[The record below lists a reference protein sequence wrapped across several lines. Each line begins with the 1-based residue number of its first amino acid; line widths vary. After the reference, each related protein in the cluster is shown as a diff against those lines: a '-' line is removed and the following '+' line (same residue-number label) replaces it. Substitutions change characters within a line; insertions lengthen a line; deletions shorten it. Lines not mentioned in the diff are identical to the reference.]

1 MSGSPFDYRITID
14 VTEPATPPD
23 PSGPDYEAVIT
34 VCMRAHGPL
43 EQWPE
48 FKPLLGRSPFQRH
61 LHHLVTLGITRVAVV
76 PVMTGS
82 LDANHDLT
90 GVISAQ
96 QQALNASP
104 PVVAVITA
112 PQMDQLVE
120 HVLVMP
126 ATVVYDARLYQAVH
140 ASPGAVRLVDG
151 ADDTGL
157 ARLTPDTLMTAVRN
171 GSSGATSAAKHGVRT
186 LDVDTLPRY
195 LPALRR
201 HLRPWWC
208 DAASEADRDRAGRLL
223 IDAAQKGVLDF
234 PARYLHPWP
243 ENMLAKAA
251 ANTRITPN
259 QITVYSA
266 LIAFFGTYLFAT
278 QYFLLG
284 LIIAVIAGILDGVDG
299 KLARIKLLSS
309 PFGDRL
315 DHSLDVSFEFSWY
328 IALGW
333 GLSQATGDANALWVG
348 YAILFVMI
356 VARALCGVYRLI
368 TGHQIHDHT
377 VFDRGVRLV
386 AGRRN
391 IYVLVWLA
399 GALAGNL
406 LAAFYIVLL
415 WAIATV
421 SVYAARILFA
431 LVVKRQQHRR
441 ASALTPE

>member
-1 MSGSPFDYRITID
+1 MTKDSVGICEHCVIISL
-14 VTEPATPPD
+14 TELATRPHS
-23 PSGPDYEAVIT
+23 SGPDYEAVIT
-34 VCMRAHGPL
+34 VWVQEHGPV

-61 LHHLVTLGITRVAVV
+61 LHHLVTVGITRVAVV
-76 PVMTGS
+76 PVMPGR
-82 LDANHDLT
+82 LDAKHSLT
-90 GVISAQ
+90 GVINAQ
-96 QQALNASP
+96 RQALSAFP
-104 PVVAVITA
+104 PVVEVIAA
-112 PQMDQLVE
+112 PHIDQLVE

-126 ATVVYDARLYQAVH
+126 AAVVYDARLYQAVH

-151 ADDTGL
+151 AADTGL
-157 ARLTPDTLMTAVRN
+157 ARLAPDALMAVVRN
-171 GSSGATSAAKHGVRT
+171 GSFGAAKQGVRT

-201 HLRPWWC
+201 QLRPWWC
-208 DAASEADRDRAGRLL
+208 DAAGEADRDRAGRLL

-278 QYFLLG
+278 QYFLSG

-348 YAILFVMI
+348 YAILCVMI
-356 VARALCGVYRLI
+356 LARALCGVYRLI

-377 VFDRGVRLV
+377 AFDRGVRLV

-415 WAIATV
+415 WAIATA
-421 SVYAARILFA
+421 SVYVARILFA
-431 LVVKRQQHRR
+431 LIVKRQQQRR

>member
-1 MSGSPFDYRITID
+1 M
-14 VTEPATPPD
+14 TELATRPH

-34 VCMRAHGPL
+34 VCVREHGPL

-61 LHHLVTLGITRVAVV
+61 LHHLVAQGITRVAVV
-76 PVMTGS
+76 PVSSGR
-82 LDANHDLT
+82 LEAKHDLT
-90 GVISAQ
+90 GVINAQ
-96 QQALNASP
+96 RQTLNASP
-104 PVVAVITA
+104 LVVEVSDA
-112 PQMDQLVE
+112 PHVHQLTE
-120 HVLVMP
+120 QVLVMP
-126 ATVVYDARLYQAVH
+126 AVAVYDARLYQAVH
-140 ASPGAVRLVDG
+140 ASPVPVRLVDG
-151 ADDTGL
+151 ANNTGL
-157 ARLTPDTLMTAVRN
+157 GRLARDAVVSMDGN
-171 GSSGATSAAKHGVRT
+171 ESAIASGAAMREVRA
-186 LDVDTLPRY
+186 LGVDTLPRY

-208 DAASEADRDRAGRLL
+208 HAASEADRDRAARLL

-278 QYFLLG
+278 EYFLLG
-284 LIIAVIAGILDGVDG
+284 LIIAVVAGILDGVDG

-333 GLSQATGDANALWVG
+333 GLRQATGDANALWIG
-348 YAILFVMI
+348 FAILLVMI
-356 VARALCGVYRLI
+356 LARALCGVYRLI
-368 TGHQIHDHT
+368 SGHQIHDHT
-377 VFDRGVRLV
+377 AFDRAVRLV

-399 GALAGNL
+399 GALTGNL
-406 LAAFYIVLL
+406 LLAFYVTLL

-421 SVYAARILFA
+421 IVYAARIVFA
-431 LVVKRQQHRR
+431 LIVKRQQHRR
-441 ASALTPE
+441 ASAVTSE

>member
-1 MSGSPFDYRITID
+1 
-14 VTEPATPPD
+14 
-23 PSGPDYEAVIT
+23 
-34 VCMRAHGPL
+34 MREHGPF

-61 LHHLVTLGITRVAVV
+61 LHHLGAQGITRVAVV
-76 PVMTGS
+76 PMITGR
-82 LDANHDLT
+82 LDAKHDLT
-90 GVISAQ
+90 GVINAQ
-96 QQALNASP
+96 RQALSTSP
-104 PVVAVITA
+104 PVVAVSDA
-112 PQMDQLVE
+112 PQVHQLVE

-126 ATVVYDARLYQAVH
+126 AVAVYDARLYQAVH
-140 ASPGAVRLVDG
+140 ASPAPVRLVDG

-157 ARLTPDTLMTAVRN
+157 ARLARDAMVSMVGNESSIA
-171 GSSGATSAAKHGVRT
+171 SGAAVPGVPT
-186 LDVDTLPRY
+186 LDVGALPHY

-208 DAASEADRDRAGRLL
+208 HAASEADRARAGRLL

-243 ENMLAKAA
+243 ENVLAKAA
-251 ANTRITPN
+251 AKTRITPN

-266 LIAFFGTYLFAT
+266 LIAFFGTYLFAI

-284 LIIAVIAGILDGVDG
+284 LFIAVIAGILDGVDG

-333 GLSQATGDANALWVG
+333 GLSQAAGDPNALWVG
-348 YAILFVMI
+348 YAILLVMI
-356 VARALCGVYRLI
+356 LARALCGVYRLV

-377 VFDRGVRLV
+377 AFDRRVRLV

-406 LAAFYIVLL
+406 LVAFYMTLL

-421 SVYAARILFA
+421 IVYAARILIAFI
-431 LVVKRQQHRR
+431 VKRQQHRR

>member
-1 MSGSPFDYRITID
+1 MT
-14 VTEPATPPD
+14 D
-23 PSGPDYEAVIT
+23 PVKPLHRCGPDYEAVIT
-34 VCMRAHGPL
+34 VRVREHGPL

-61 LHHLVTLGITRVAVV
+61 LHHLVTQGITRVAIV
-76 PVMTGS
+76 PMNTGGVN
-82 LDANHDLT
+82 ANNNDLA
-90 GVISAQ
+90 GVIDAQ
-96 QQALNASP
+96 RQGLSASP
-104 PVVAVITA
+104 PVLEVIDA
-112 PQMDQLVE
+112 SQMDRWVGQ
-120 HVLVMP
+120 VLMMP
-126 ATVVYDARLYQAVH
+126 ASAVYDARLYQVVH
-140 ASPGAVRLVDG
+140 ASPTMVRLVDG

-157 ARLTPDTLMTAVRN
+157 ARLDRDALLTAVSN
-171 GSSGATSAAKHGVRT
+171 GSSGVASTANQRISA
-186 LDVDTLPRY
+186 LDVATLPRY

-208 DAASEADRDRAGRLL
+208 HAASDADRDRAAHRL

-243 ENMLAKAA
+243 ENLLARAA
-251 ANTRITPN
+251 AATDITPN

-266 LIAFFGTYLFAT
+266 VIAFFGTYLFAI

-328 IALGW
+328 IGLGW
-333 GLSQATGDANALWVG
+333 GLSQATGDGDALWAG
-348 YAILFVMI
+348 CAILIVMI
-356 VARALCGVYRLI
+356 IARALCGVYRLI

-377 VFDRGVRLV
+377 AFDRGVRLV

-399 GALAGNL
+399 GALTGNL
-406 LAAFYIVLL
+406 LAAFYMTLS
-415 WAIATV
+415 WALATV
-421 SVYAARILFA
+421 AIYAARILFA
-431 LVVKRQQHRR
+431 LIMKRRRHNR